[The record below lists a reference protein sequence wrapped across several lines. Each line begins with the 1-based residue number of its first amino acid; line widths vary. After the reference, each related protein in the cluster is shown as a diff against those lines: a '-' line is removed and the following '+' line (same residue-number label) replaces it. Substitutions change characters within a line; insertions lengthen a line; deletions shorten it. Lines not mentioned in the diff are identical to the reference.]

1 MITISTIR
9 HMYPENAGF
18 FIDRKEGHRN
28 WSFLHFHQSVEIFLE
43 GKMIVTE
50 PHAVILFR
58 PGTPQYFITRENLIH
73 DWFHFHTEDGEM
85 PPISLFQPDRIHYP
99 SCHKEITRWVAELE
113 TEFFASGFSS
123 DILIDSKIKEL
134 LIRLERNLSAG
145 AAPSR
150 IKNETLEKF
159 RFLRGELFSS
169 TEKHPSVSEMAE
181 KVNLSPSRFFALYKS
196 IFGTSPTADLIHA
209 RVRSAKNMLIYTDK
223 RIDDIAFSLGYENT
237 THFIRQFK
245 SRTGKTPS
253 EYRLL
258 SFGEK
263 SDTPRGQGRLIGL
276 AEPSP
281 AGKQAKK
288 ASD

>member
-1 MITISTIR
+1 MLIGGEEMITISTIR

-28 WSFLHFHQSVEIFLE
+28 WSFLHFHQSVEMILNGE
-43 GKMIVTE
+43 RIVTE

-58 PGTPQYFITRENLIH
+58 PGTPQFFITRENLIH
-73 DWFHFHTEDGEM
+73 DWFHFHTESGEM
-85 PPISLFQPDRIHYP
+85 PPLSLFQPDRIHYP
-99 SCHKEITRWVAELE
+99 SCYEEITRTVAELE
-113 TEFFASGFSS
+113 TEFFASNFAS

-134 LIRLERNLSAG
+134 LIRLERNLSAKDT
-145 AAPSR
+145 PSR
-150 IKNETLEKF
+150 IKDETLEKF

-169 TEKHPSVSEMAE
+169 IEKHLSVDQMAE
-181 KVNLSPSRFFALYKS
+181 RVNLSPSRFFALYKS

-209 RVRSAKNMLIYTDK
+209 RIRSAKNMLIYTDK
-223 RIDDIAFSLGYENT
+223 RIEDVALALGYENT

-258 SFGEK
+258 FSLK
-263 SDTPRGQGRLIGL
+263 R
-276 AEPSP
+276 
-281 AGKQAKK
+281 KK
-288 ASD
+288 